1 MQTLVADLRYSLR
14 QLRRSPGF
22 TFTAILT
29 LTMAIAANVVVFG
42 VVDAL
47 VLHPLP
53 VKEPGR
59 IVEVEKVRE
68 GGGLNLSYPDYRDLR
83 DRNRS
88 FSALA
93 AVRITRVALG
103 FHGSAEPVWG
113 YEVSGNYFEMLGV
126 QPRLGRFLSLA
137 DDAKING
144 SQVAVLSYASW
155 QVRFGG
161 DRRWWGRRCWWASVR
176 TR

>member
-1 MQTLVADLRYSLR
+1 MLTLLSDIHYSLR
-14 QLRRSPGF
+14 QLRRSAGF
-22 TFTAILT
+22 TLTAILT

-59 IVEVEKVRE
+59 IVEVEKVRV
-68 GGGLNLSYPDYRDLR
+68 GGGLNLSFPNYRDLR

-88 FSALA
+88 FSSLA
-93 AVRITRVALG
+93 AVRITRVG
-103 FHGSAEPVWG
+103 IGVNGNTEPMWG

-126 QPRLGRFLSLA
+126 RPRLGRFISLA
-137 DDAKING
+137 DDAKVNG
-144 SQVAVLSYASW
+144 GPVAV
-155 QVRFGG
+155 
-161 DRRWWGRRCWWASVR
+161 
-176 TR
+176 